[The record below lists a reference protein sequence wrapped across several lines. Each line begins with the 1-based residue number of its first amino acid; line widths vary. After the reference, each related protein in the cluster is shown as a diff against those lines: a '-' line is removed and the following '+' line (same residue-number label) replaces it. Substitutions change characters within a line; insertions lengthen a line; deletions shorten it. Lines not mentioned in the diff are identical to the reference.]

1 MSRFTFRD
9 VHGRTGQISAGLDVE
24 YRGQWQGEIES
35 TVERIA
41 DERPSDQVLDYIVI
55 ELPEETPIDDV
66 ERVD

>member
-9 VHGRTGQISAGLDVE
+9 VHGRTGQISAGLDVD
-24 YRGQWQGEIES
+24 YRGQWEREVRT

-41 DERPSDQVLDYIVI
+41 DERPTHEVDDHIVL
-55 ELPEETPIDDV
+55 ELPEAAPIDDV

>member
-9 VHGRTGQISAGLDVE
+9 VHGRTGWISSGLDVD
-24 YRGQWQGEIES
+24 YRGQWKGEIES

-41 DERPSDQVLDYIVI
+41 DERPTDEVYDHIVL

>member
-24 YRGQWQGEIES
+24 YRGQWKGEIES

-41 DERPSDQVLDYIVI
+41 DERPSQEVDDHIVI
-55 ELPEETPIDDV
+55 ELPEEAPIDDV
-66 ERVD
+66 ERAD